1 MSYPIEEIFRRAK
14 LGSASLR
21 PLEDE
26 FTLGI
31 DVHEL
36 MESFLDDILLLPPL
50 FTPQKL
56 EKGIELLRE
65 PLYIDVNTE
74 VEVGG
79 FKLRIPVIYAPTGG
93 EIADLS
99 GPRIAEAC
107 AEVGIAYSLGEDI
120 ASKRGYDVRSTDQLS
135 FKERALSYLE
145 NLRDEYGGLIIQQGV
160 EDEDLK
166 LWERIYSDPDFDPYI
181 EEGLLAF
188 EIKADQGEI
197 PDLRSYLSRKDP
209 SNSNKFMDDLKRAPR
224 GRYSATRTFTEDILV
239 SRIRLLRNNF
249 PRVKVFLRT
258 GPYRDLDRVIEIASR
273 EGVDAITIGEG
284 AGMSSI
290 TSTRITTV
298 VCLASISRARERGIE
313 TSMIIAG
320 ALYDGSHILKSIALG
335 ADAVSLGG
343 PITYAC
349 LSGSKFSGFLRR
361 KSLRETLRGLSG
373 NLLKVA
379 IKGEG
384 CKRGVMNYLESVEVE
399 IKILAS
405 ALGKY
410 NVNKICKE
418 DVCSL
423 SKELAD
429 LFGIRYIYAPRTVPE
444 NWEIIPCDRLR
455 EAGYELEPPS
465 SRNRRA

>member
-14 LGSASLR
+14 LGSAFR
-21 PLEDE
+21 HLEDE
-26 FTLGI
+26 FTSGV
-31 DVHEL
+31 DAHDFVK
-36 MESFLDDILLLPPL
+36 SFLDDILLLPPL
-50 FTPQKL
+50 FTPQRL

-65 PLYIDVNTE
+65 PLYIDVSTE

-79 FKLRIPVIYAPTGG
+79 FKLRIPVICAPTGG
-93 EIADLS
+93 EIADLL

-107 AEVGIAYSLGEDI
+107 AEMGIAYSLGENI

-145 NLRDEYGGLIIQQGV
+145 NLRDGYGGLIVQQGV

-188 EIKADQGEI
+188 EIKADQGET
-197 PDLRSYLSRKDP
+197 DLGSYLSRKEL
-209 SNSNKFMDDLKRAPR
+209 SSSNKFMDGPKRASR
-224 GRYSATRTFTEDILV
+224 GGYSAPRTFTEDILA

-249 PRVKVFLRT
+249 PRAKVFLRT

-290 TSTRITTV
+290 TSMRIPI
-298 VCLASISRARERGIE
+298 VCLASISKAREREIE

-320 ALYDGSHILKSIALG
+320 DLYDGSHILKSIALG

-361 KSLRETLRGLSG
+361 KSLRGTLRGLSES
-373 NLLKVA
+373 LLKVA
-379 IKGEG
+379 MKGEG
-384 CKRGVMNYLESVEVE
+384 CKRGVMNYLESIEVE

-410 NVNKICKE
+410 HVNKICKE
-418 DVCSL
+418 DVGSL

-429 LFGIRYIYAPRTVPE
+429 LFGIRYIYAPKAVPE
-444 NWEIIPCDRLR
+444 NWEIYMRQTER
-455 EAGYELEPPS
+455 S
-465 SRNRRA
+465 